1 MACFSGS
8 GLILNTMENYREH
21 EIKILGVDVLDIQQ
35 KLETLGAK
43 KISDGIRV
51 ITTFD
56 TPERKFTHEKKII
69 RITEEDKIKL
79 SVNFPSSQVQKN
91 SIKVFTSRKKE
102 TQDFLG
108 QLWIVPI
115 TEVHTKRISYEWGE
129 VDFDIDIF
137 PEIPAFLEID
147 IEHLPVSLDE
157 LLSKLG
163 CDNKR
168 QSFAGT
174 EEIFAEYGKDYY
186 TLFQIKN

>member
-1 MACFSGS
+1 MIEKKGSFAMACFSGS

-21 EIKILGVDVLDIQQ
+21 EIKILGVDVSDIQQ

-108 QLWIVPI
+108 QL
-115 TEVHTKRISYEWGE
+115 
-129 VDFDIDIF
+129 
-137 PEIPAFLEID
+137 
-147 IEHLPVSLDE
+147 
-157 LLSKLG
+157 
-163 CDNKR
+163 
-168 QSFAGT
+168 
-174 EEIFAEYGKDYY
+174 
-186 TLFQIKN
+186 